1 MSRRAWA
8 PGRVNLIGDHTDYS
22 GGVALPLAIGLGV
35 EIRGDSGGDWVILG
49 SEGSDGIAEM
59 PLVVHHP
66 DKVEPPW
73 ARYVA
78 GVVAEMQP
86 REGLIG
92 TIRST
97 LPSGVGLAS
106 SAALEVAVAVALGAD
121 LGDPIAVAEMCQRA
135 EHRAVGVPCGIM
147 DQFCIVAAVEHAAL
161 LLDCGTLEAEAVP
174 MSEDVEVAII
184 DSGQPRHLAASP
196 YARRRTECAEVERLI
211 GPLRDASLEEI
222 DAIEG
227 PVLWRRAR
235 HVITENQRVDATALA
250 LEDGDLL
257 RAGDL
262 MVASHMSLR
271 DNYEVSTPRLDTV
284 VDHLRSTPGV
294 FGARLTGAGFG
305 GCVVAL
311 CATDARLD
319 LPVVWRGHPA
329 PGAMLE

>member
-8 PGRVNLIGDHTDYS
+8 PGRVNLIGDHTDYT

-35 EIRGDSGGDWVILG
+35 EIRGDSGADWVILG
-49 SEGSDGIAEM
+49 SEGNDGIAEM

-66 DKVEPPW
+66 ERVEPPW

-121 LGDPIAVAEMCQRA
+121 LADPIGVAEMCQRA

-147 DQFCIVAAVEHAAL
+147 DQFCIVAAVEDAVL
-161 LLDCGTLEAEAVP
+161 LLDCGTLESDAVP
-174 MSEDVEVAII
+174 MPDGVDVAII
-184 DSGQPRHLAASP
+184 DSRQPRQLAASP
-196 YARRRTECAEVERLI
+196 YARRRAECAQVESLI
-211 GPLRDASLEEI
+211 GPLRTATLEDI
-222 DAIEG
+222 DVIDD

-250 LEDGDLL
+250 LEDGDLMQ
-257 RAGDL
+257 AGDL
-262 MVASHMSLR
+262 MVASHLSLR
-271 DNYEVSTPRLDTV
+271 DDYEVSTPRLDAV

-311 CATDARLD
+311 CTPDAGLD
-319 LPVVWRGHPA
+319 LPVVWRGRPA
-329 PGAMLE
+329 PGATID